1 MPFIGCT
8 DLASLFF
15 KNQNPFGL
23 QAVTYFFQHLLQ
35 TYIRIGFAHADSN
48 DLIGHDFAENDII
61 FSQIM
66 ADIRIDIYG
75 HRKAVILPL
84 PGNERRPREQVLPGL
99 AITARRRIKTVA
111 AQLAIDAV
119 LTRRIEAG
127 QDLIALF
134 TDPAIGIG
142 KAIALLHVFINI
154 DQFIRIRSDNGYFFI
169 ELIKF
174 FLIEDQ
180 AVADIDSLS
189 ILLFIH
195 FIQAFPQ
202 KHHDL
207 IEILALRPLSHGVL

>member
-1 MPFIGCT
+1 
-8 DLASLFF
+8 
-15 KNQNPFGL
+15 
-23 QAVTYFFQHLLQ
+23 
-35 TYIRIGFAHADSN
+35 
-48 DLIGHDFAENDII
+48 
-61 FSQIM
+61 M
-66 ADIRIDIYG
+66 ADIRIDIDSHG
-75 HRKAVILPL
+75 KAVILPL
-84 PGNERRPREQVLPGL
+84 PGNERRPHEQVLPGL
-99 AITARRRIKTVA
+99 AIMTRRRIKTVA

-119 LTRRIEAG
+119 LARRIEVV

-134 TDPAIGIG
+134 TDPAISIG